1 MLLLASLATA
11 QADARPEP
19 AEVRSLVRE
28 VDVTFPSEPNGS
40 FIDRDTYLY
49 YIRTRAGQPFD
60 QRLIAEDV
68 KRLWDTAFLE
78 DISVDVSDAPS
89 ENGVVGKRVVFR
101 LEERRR
107 IRIVEYVG
115 SKVID
120 RKDIDRKLA
129 DLNAQIA
136 VDSLADAARIK
147 RVEDILR
154 DLLRER
160 GHPYASVT
168 HRLTDVPDTAF
179 TRLTFT
185 LDEGPREKTRRVTF
199 TGVSAAN
206 ERAVRRRM
214 KAAKDEDLERVL
226 AYYHDNGYVTASI
239 GAPVVRATDV
249 QIPVTEGKRY
259 RIRGVAFDGNRAA
272 TTEALRPYFG
282 LEQGG
287 YYNDSKV
294 RRGFEKAR
302 EWYGVRGYYEFTGY
316 SDVHPDADGNS
327 AVDVTIRVSEGDQY
341 FIHRIAMNGN
351 TTTQDNVIRRQLGLV
366 EGEVFNTEALKT
378 SVKRLNQLEL
388 FQPIAER
395 DVKVEPVPG
404 GGRLLDVTFDVK
416 EQRHDKVNVGGG
428 LSQAEG
434 LFGNISYVTPNL
446 LGRGETFSLVAE
458 QGSRGSLYQ
467 ATLAEP
473 YLLGKALSGSI
484 SVFGGRTAYDT
495 TTIANAYSESRKGA
509 TLSFGKPLS
518 PFTRIMFGY
527 TYEIDDVGIADSL
540 LGSAFSSA
548 GAPALAPSDLGR
560 HADGRVM
567 LGIVHNTVDSLFMPH
582 DGVRLSAGVQI
593 AGSAL
598 GGDFNYV
605 KPEAEA
611 VWYRS
616 TSRWT
621 GIGLR
626 AQAGVL
632 NPYGSTADV
641 PYYLRYSLGGENQ
654 IRGVGLRTV
663 GPLDVNERVLGG
675 TTFTLFNAEY
685 HVDVSR
691 RIRVLAFGD
700 AGQAFDAAHPFDVG
714 DLRTSTGIELR
725 VVLPF
730 VHLPLRFIYYWN
742 PSRDSFQPEHG
753 FRVAI
758 GTTF

>member
-1 MLLLASLATA
+1 MLALLLMSLAAA
-11 QADARPEP
+11 QSDA
-19 AEVRSLVRE
+19 LVRE

-40 FIDRDTYLY
+40 FVDRDTYLY

-68 KRLWDTAFLE
+68 KRLWNTAFLE

-107 IRIVEYVG
+107 IRIVEYIG
-115 SKVID
+115 SKAIV
-120 RKDIDRKLA
+120 RRDIDRKLA
-129 DLNAQIA
+129 DLNTQIA
-136 VDSLADAARIK
+136 VDSLVDAARIK

-154 DLLRER
+154 GLLRER

-168 HRLTDVPDTAF
+168 HRLTDVPDMAF
-179 TRLTFT
+179 TRLTFM
-185 LDEGPREKTRRVTF
+185 LDDGPREKARRVTF

-206 ERAVRRRM
+206 ERAVRSRM
-214 KAAKDEDLERVL
+214 KAAKDENLERVL

-272 TTEALRPYFG
+272 TTEALRPYFS

-294 RRGFEKAR
+294 RHGFEQAR
-302 EWYGVRGYYEFTGY
+302 EWYGARGYYEFTGY
-316 SDVHPDADGNS
+316 SDVHPDADG
-327 AVDVTIRVSEGDQY
+327 APVVDVTIRLSEGDQY
-341 FIHRIAMNGN
+341 FIRRIAMNGN
-351 TTTQDNVIRRQLGLV
+351 TTTQDEVMRRQLGLV

-378 SVKRLNQLEL
+378 SVKRLNQLAF
-388 FQPIAER
+388 FQPITER

-416 EQRHDKVNVGGG
+416 EQRHDKVNFGGG

-446 LGRGETFSLVAE
+446 FGRGETLSLVAE

-473 YLLGKALSGSI
+473 YLLGRALSGSI

-495 TTIANAYSESRKGA
+495 TTIANAYSESRRGA
-509 TLSFGKPLS
+509 TLSLGHPLS
-518 PFTRIMFGY
+518 PFTRIVFGY
-527 TYEIDDVGIADSL
+527 TYEIDDIGIADSL

-548 GAPALAPSDLGR
+548 GAPALASSDLGR

-567 LGIVHNTVDSLFMPH
+567 IGIVHNTVDNLFMPH

-663 GPLDVNERVLGG
+663 GPLDANERVLGG
-675 TTFTLFNAEY
+675 TKFTLFNAEY
-685 HVDVSR
+685 HVDVSP

-714 DLRTSTGIELR
+714 DLRTSTGVELR

-742 PSRDSFQPEHG
+742 PSRDAFQPQHG